1 MQNALLF
8 YEAMTAIKA
17 QEEQVPSQN
26 GAEMLQRALTAIG
39 SELDDTDY
47 FYLSVFARA
56 LSEAKKLS
64 TANNFPLEHLG
75 LLACFLKEAFCDQQE
90 ENKNDLSGNRN

>member
-8 YEAMTAIKA
+8 YEAITAIKA
-17 QEEQVPSQN
+17 QEEQAPSQN
-26 GAEMLQRALTAIG
+26 GAAMLQRTLTIIG

-47 FYLSVFARA
+47 FYLSVFAQA

-64 TANNFPLEHLG
+64 TANDFPFEHLG
-75 LLACFLKEAFCDQQE
+75 LFAHSLRESSV
-90 ENKNDLSGNRN
+90 SGS

>member
-17 QEEQVPSQN
+17 QEEQAPSQN
-26 GAEMLQRALTAIG
+26 GVAMLQHTLTAIG

-47 FYLSVFARA
+47 FYLSVFAQA

-64 TANNFPLEHLG
+64 TANDFPLGHLG
-75 LLACFLKEAFCDQQE
+75 LLAHSLKEFSV
-90 ENKNDLSGNRN
+90 SGS